1 MTFLRR
7 QDRWTAG
14 ALASGG
20 QEKRNNMYILR
31 TKPVFKETI
40 WGGRRLKDDFG
51 YDIPGDH
58 TGECWA
64 VSAHPDGEGSI
75 VNGEYAGT
83 PLSGL
88 WSSHPE
94 LFGNYPLDRFPLLTK
109 IIDAQAD
116 LSIQVHPDDTYAAE
130 HENGS
135 LGKME
140 CWYIIDCVPGATIV
154 IGHHA
159 KTREELRDMVNGG
172 RWKELIREVPIRKGD
187 FFQID
192 PGTVHA
198 IKAGT
203 LILESQQSS
212 DITYRLYDYDR
223 LQNGKPRPLHLEKS
237 LDVIEVPFVERRA
250 IENGDDGSW
259 MRLLYSCKYYKV
271 WKGVSLGKEKTAD
284 GAKTQAAGAAKT
296 HTADTA
302 EIIPSPEFFLIG
314 SVLSGEAVLGDEFFR
329 KGDHFI
335 IPSGY
340 GPTPVTGDAEFIFS
354 SPV

>member
-1 MTFLRR
+1 
-7 QDRWTAG
+7 
-14 ALASGG
+14 
-20 QEKRNNMYILR
+20 MYILR
-31 TKPVFKETI
+31 MNPIFKETI
-40 WGGRRLKDDFG
+40 WGGRRLRDDFG
-51 YDIPGDH
+51 YDIPSDH

-75 VNGEYAGT
+75 ANGEYAGT
-83 PLSGL
+83 PLSQL
-88 WSSHPE
+88 WLEHPE

-109 IIDAQAD
+109 IIDAQGD
-116 LSIQVHPDDTYAAE
+116 LSIQVHPDDVYAAE

-140 CWYIIDCVPGATIV
+140 CWYILDCDPDATIV

-159 KTREELRDMVNGG
+159 KTREELRTMVNEG
-172 RWKELIREVPIRKGD
+172 RWTELIREIPIKKGD

-212 DITYRLYDYDR
+212 DITYRLYDYGR

-250 IENGDDGSW
+250 MKSEDETSW

-271 WKGVSLGKEKTAD
+271 WKGDLIGGET
-284 GAKTQAAGAAKT
+284 GAEVGAENDSEACTKSET
-296 HTADTA
+296 
-302 EIIPSPEFFLIG
+302 IPAPEYFLIG
-314 SVLSGEAVLGDEFFR
+314 SVLSGEASLDGETFR

-335 IPSGY
+335 IPAGY
-340 GPTPVTGDAEFIFS
+340 GPVEVSGEAEFIFS
-354 SPV
+354 APAK